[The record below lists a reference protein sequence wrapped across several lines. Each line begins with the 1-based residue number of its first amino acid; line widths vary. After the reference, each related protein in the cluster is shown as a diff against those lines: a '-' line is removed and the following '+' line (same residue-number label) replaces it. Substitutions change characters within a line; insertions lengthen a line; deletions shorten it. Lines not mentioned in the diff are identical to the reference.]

1 MTYWNLAKHFGAL
14 SVLWISYGDDN
25 APGFV
30 RTASKSRVERE
41 GNIFKVRFSAKRL
54 HCVIE
59 DGAIIT
65 QLWQGK
71 RQWDFIAV
79 CSCKE
84 GINISTP
91 LLRRVWLRRIRKNS
105 IRIAKMS
112 REWKPAKGIG
122 NHTSGTNAWKS
133 HDNFFIKG
141 VIFDDHSSQMSYNI
155 DAGDI
160 CQMTDVNFTV

>member
-91 LLRRVWLRRIRKNS
+91 LLRRVWLHRIRKNL

-112 REWKPAKGIG
+112 REWKPAKDMG
-122 NHTSGTNAWKS
+122 NHTSGTNSWKVM
-133 HDNFFIKG
+133 I
-141 VIFDDHSSQMSYNI
+141 IFSSKELFLTITALKCHAILMQAI
-155 DAGDI
+155 FAKWL
-160 CQMTDVNFTV
+160 T